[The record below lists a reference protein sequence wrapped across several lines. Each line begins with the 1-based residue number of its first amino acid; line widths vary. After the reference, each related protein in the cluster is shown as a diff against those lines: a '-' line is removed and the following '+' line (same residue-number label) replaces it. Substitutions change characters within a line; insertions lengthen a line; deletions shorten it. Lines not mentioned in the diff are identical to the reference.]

1 MTTSEHDE
9 VVRLLEQYRAG
20 IDAELNLLQQLTGV
34 AEQQHEVSRQ
44 SDFTALSTVSDTRDD
59 LMRSLVA
66 LEDDLRTVRQ
76 ALAANRERA
85 RAIPEYAEVAERH
98 LKALQLVNQILGT
111 DQHSMSALAD
121 AEVARR
127 SAVVSLERGETTL
140 AAYRRV
146 LSPPAAHASLV
157 DKLG

>member
-1 MTTSEHDE
+1 MTTNEHDE

-20 IDAELNLLQQLTGV
+20 IDAELQLLQQLTGV
-34 AEQQHEVSRQ
+34 AEQQHDVSRQ
-44 SDFTALSTVSDTRDD
+44 SDFTTLSTVSDTRDD

-85 RAIPEYAEVAERH
+85 RAMPEYAEVAQRH
-98 LKALQLVNQILGT
+98 LQAVQLVNHILGT
-111 DQHSMSALAD
+111 DQQSMSALAD

-127 SAVVSLERGETTL
+127 SAVASLERGETTL

-146 LSPPAAHASLV
+146 LSPPATHASLV